1 MASATDLEVVR
12 QRILEKK
19 LNYQQYNFG
28 PVRDDAIKTF
38 FDLAQEYE
46 TLENLYR
53 VCVGVIKEFFDL
65 DSRLYLICSTSDC
78 LELVCDSLAG
88 VPNDRV
94 IAPASIYLSNSAY
107 HLDNSWFLPVR
118 GNRLLVDRLPFFTKD
133 QVIGMLEIFP
143 AARLTE
149 ADKFFFEKYANRLG
163 YALHN
168 KIINQQNIQHI
179 RFINSLVGDIEHN
192 VIIPNIGLSLHLK
205 HVKKKIQ
212 ALRQLITATG
222 ATLTCCPE
230 FVAQLRELA
239 AAIDADCLTFEKQY
253 RGISLFLES
262 LFRPGHFQRGH
273 LVLRRQKCNVASEI
287 IKPQLELYLP
297 KLQER
302 QIEIDASLGG
312 VPAEED
318 YNLLVDK
325 GLIAQVYANLF
336 SNAVKYTRPSPVSGR
351 KYLSFGR
358 RLLPDFFGSGKDG
371 VRFNVFTSGP
381 PIPDQDRDL
390 IFEEGYRGS
399 NVEGEVGT
407 GRGLY
412 FIRIVVETHGG
423 VVGVESTPDGNDF
436 YFVLPVYAAEESL
449 KAGPENQAA
458 ANP

>member
-1 MASATDLEVVR
+1 MAPAPDLEVVR

-19 LNYQQYNFG
+19 LNYEQYNFG
-28 PVRDDAIKTF
+28 RLRDDAIKTF

-65 DSRLYLICSTSDC
+65 DSRLYLICGNSDC
-78 LELVCDSLAG
+78 LELVCDSLTG
-88 VPNDRV
+88 VPADRI
-94 IAPASIYLSNSAY
+94 IAPAGIHLSNTAY
-107 HLDNSWFLPVR
+107 QVDNSWLLPVR

-143 AARLTE
+143 AEGLTDK
-149 ADKFFFEKYANRLG
+149 DKFFFEKYANRLG

-192 VIIPNIGLSLHLK
+192 VITPNIGLSLHLK

-212 ALRQLITATG
+212 ALCRLVTETG
-222 ATLTCCPE
+222 ATMSCCPE
-230 FVAQLRELA
+230 FIKQLRDLA
-239 AAIDADCLTFEKQY
+239 LGIDADCLTFEKQY

-262 LFRPGHFQRGH
+262 LFRPSHFQRGH
-273 LVLRRQKCNVASEI
+273 LVLRRQKCKVASEI

-312 VPAEED
+312 VPEEED

-351 KYLSFGR
+351 KYISFGR
-358 RLLPDFFGSGKDG
+358 RRLQDFFGPGKDG

-381 PIPDQDRDL
+381 PIPEQDRDL

-423 VVGVESTPDGNDF
+423 IVGCESTPEGNDF

-449 KAGPENQAA
+449 QTGPEPSTATS
-458 ANP
+458 